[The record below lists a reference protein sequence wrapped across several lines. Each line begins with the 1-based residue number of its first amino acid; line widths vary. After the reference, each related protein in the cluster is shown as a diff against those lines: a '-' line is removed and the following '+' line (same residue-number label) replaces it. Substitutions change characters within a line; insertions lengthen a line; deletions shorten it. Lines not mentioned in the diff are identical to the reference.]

1 MPSTKYFTL
10 PTDQLTER
18 IARELALEMIKAKI
32 WVCILTQSGQY
43 RGLKVGINNKREFT
57 YFKGTLGLIKEQ
69 HKVLKQDKFAPVSQS
84 DTQVCQSV
92 IQNVCHNVTQS
103 AILSDKD
110 QLSLLFP
117 DS

>member
-1 MPSTKYFTL
+1 MNSTKYFTL
-10 PTDQLTER
+10 SADQLTEP

-32 WVCILTQSGQY
+32 WVCILTQSGKY

-57 YFKGTLGLIKEQ
+57 YFKGTMGLIKEQ
-69 HKVLKQDKFAPVSQS
+69 AKVLKQDKIPTSEA
-84 DTQVCQSV
+84 VCQP
-92 IQNVCHNVTQS
+92 VT
-103 AILSDKD
+103 LSDKD